1 MTFLDKVTGFFR
13 KGGESSGGKGGG
25 KSDLQ
30 KNMEKAL
37 QMKQAAGPQANI
49 PEHRTAH
56 EGGVHGQQMSMTD
69 RDAGS
74 EGSHTP
80 QLKRSQVARSG
91 DA

>member
-1 MTFLDKVTGFFR
+1 MTFLDRLTGFFR
-13 KGGESSGGKGGG
+13 RGGNESGGG

-37 QMKQAAGPQANI
+37 EMKRAAGPQTTT

-56 EGGVHGQQMSMTD
+56 EGEVQGQQMSMTD

-74 EGSHTP
+74 EGSYQP
-80 QLKRSQVARSG
+80 QLKRSRVARSG
-91 DA
+91 DT